1 MLSNANHHLHFTD
14 DHIKHLPKIMEE
26 TLQDYAKY
34 WPNLAHF
41 SSLREDQKDLV
52 QKRQIRGSK
61 PATDYLKAVKHIFLP
76 THLKIYNILRNIKKK
91 KKKKK
96 S

>member
-1 MLSNANHHLHFTD
+1 
-14 DHIKHLPKIMEE
+14 MEE

-41 SSLREDQKDLV
+41 SSLHEDQKDLV

-61 PATDYLKAVKHIFLP
+61 PATDYLKAEKHIFLP
-76 THLKIYNILRNIKKK
+76 SHLKIYNILGNIKKK
-91 KKKKK
+91 KKKEEKLNGPK
-96 S
+96 ANKRNMFS

>member
-1 MLSNANHHLHFTD
+1 MLSNTNQHLHFTED
-14 DHIKHLPKIMEE
+14 RIKHLPKLREE

-34 WPNLAHF
+34 RPNLAHF
-41 SSLREDQKDLV
+41 SSLHEDQKDLV

-61 PATDYLKAVKHIFLP
+61 PATDYLKAEKHIFLP
-76 THLKIYNILRNIKKK
+76 THLKIYNILRNAEKK